1 MSQQAP
7 DEQLM
12 PFVADCRPL
21 PWHAPLSWL
30 RLGWQ
35 DLRRAPRTSLAY
47 GLIMT
52 VLSYLIT
59 AGAWAYGNL
68 GLYVGLLSGF
78 VFLGPVLAL
87 TLYAVSARLARGA
100 PVSLRLTL
108 RDAIKVLGDAMV
120 FALIL
125 LVVFL
130 IWARAAAMVH
140 VFVPLGSSAELID
153 WLRFLGIGSAVGALF
168 CAFIFMASA
177 FSLPMM
183 LDRQCDSVTAVVTS
197 INASLRNKPAM
208 LVWAACIGVFM
219 LAGILSLFLGFVVLL
234 PWLGHAAWHGYRQTI
249 DAGKRKTTAPKVH
262 S

>member
-1 MSQQAP
+1 
-7 DEQLM
+7 M

-35 DLRRAPRTSLAY
+35 DLRRAPRTSLGY

-52 VLSYLIT
+52 ALSYLIT

-78 VFLGPVLAL
+78 VFLGPLLAL

-183 LDRQCDSVTAVVTS
+183 LDRECDSVTAVVTS
-197 INASLRNKPAM
+197 INATLRNKPAM

-219 LAGILSLFLGFVVLL
+219 LAGILSLYLGFIVLL

-249 DAGKRKTTAPKVH
+249 DAGRWPARQIEP
-262 S
+262 